1 MNKDYIITHLSFN
14 LTFLIQPD
22 DLIDLET
29 AELLKAWMLDNE
41 DKIDTLFLNNPNA
54 KYYLQVRCNHCKHVE
69 ALKVSLKEIINIFKR
84 NYICDSCMIR
94 LSNDAQAAEKEK
106 MLEFMQPIIDEY
118 LKPEPQ
124 RSFEYL
130 VSDAK
135 RFLVLYFENP
145 NFDKDYFANE
155 CRKLEY
161 KDYLNTIYWKCF
173 RYLAYSKSMKKCEM
187 CGAAISK
194 LSQAQYHHADYAA
207 RGYELLKIKDLRL
220 LCKKCHEKHHEINS

>member
-1 MNKDYIITHLSFN
+1 MNKNYIITHLSFN
-14 LTFLIQPD
+14 PTFLIQPD

-29 AELLKAWMLDNE
+29 AELLRTWMLDNE
-41 DKIDTLFLNNPNA
+41 DKIDTLFLNNPDS
-54 KYYLQVRCNHCKHVE
+54 KYYLQVRCGHCKHVDI
-69 ALKVSLKEIINIFKR
+69 LYVSLTDLKQVITPYLCTSCRSRLEKDAENAKR
-84 NYICDSCMIR
+84 
-94 LSNDAQAAEKEK
+94 EK
-106 MLEFMQPIIDEY
+106 MLEFMQPIITNY
-118 LKPEPQ
+118 LKAEPQ
-124 RSFEYL
+124 RSFQYL
-130 VSDAK
+130 VDDANK
-135 RFLVLYFENP
+135 FLTLYFENP

-173 RYLAYSKSMKKCEM
+173 RYLAYSKSMKRCEM
-187 CGAAISK
+187 CGVSISK